1 MFYTGLSGICKVMIW
16 HDWPSV
22 VLTPTKFTTR
32 ACCPRLSLWSK
43 KPWKEPHLSINPSHI
58 WEIMRSRTFE
68 SQRCPN
74 IESSTRTWVG
84 WPGSV
89 YTRTPYLQQK
99 GGPWSDK
106 YTIRGQRLFIL
117 QLYNTTTGA
126 PKTSNMAPSLLP
138 TAAGILLLF
147 SLSSAVSV
155 TFQWTCF
162 KRRCV
167 LS

>member
-1 MFYTGLSGICKVMIW
+1 MIDPVLFWPQRSSPREPAAHDFPCDQKSRGRNHTCQSIPVTSGK
-16 HDWPSV
+16 
-22 VLTPTKFTTR
+22 
-32 ACCPRLSLWSK
+32 LW
-43 KPWKEPHLSINPSHI
+43 EVGHLSHNVVPTLSHLLGH
-58 WEIMRSRTFE
+58 ELDD
-68 SQRCPN
+68 P
-74 IESSTRTWVG
+74 VLL
-84 WPGSV
+84 SV
-89 YTRTPYLQQK
+89 TPYLLQE

-106 YTIRGQRLFIL
+106 YTVRGQRLFIL

-126 PKTSNMAPSLLP
+126 PKTSNMAPSLLS
-138 TAAGILLLF
+138 TAAGVLLLF